1 MCYIINVPE
10 NRQPRKELL
19 MVDIEKVKDLQG
31 LMARLKKSEDTTA
44 YLRKTILKVMSE
56 VNEETFDEMT
66 KITNGGII

>member
-1 MCYIINVPE
+1 
-10 NRQPRKELL
+10 
-19 MVDIEKVKDLQG
+19 MVDTEKVQDFQG